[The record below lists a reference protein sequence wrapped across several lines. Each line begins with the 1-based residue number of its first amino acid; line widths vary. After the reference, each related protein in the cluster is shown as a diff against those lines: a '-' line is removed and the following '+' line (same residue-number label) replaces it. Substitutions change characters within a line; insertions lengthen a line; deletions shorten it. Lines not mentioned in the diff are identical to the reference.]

1 MHPVVCSAAHPPGSA
16 GRPCRQSSLAADVR
30 ARILSPTNPRNL
42 VARKPR
48 NISNTDGRTF
58 GALIFRGLGV
68 FFFRVRELPTRSRVY
83 KNPRFRRTGDYLC
96 ARGDLN
102 PHPLIRGLAP
112 QASASAYS
120 ATRAGDF
127 RTFSLRCRSKQHV
140 ILYGLSGISAN
151 QESMLCITLLCGGFA
166 SDRGRAHP

>member
-1 MHPVVCSAAHPPGSA
+1 MRAPRDSLSHQPRSLGTLPDGPNVWGSHIW
-16 GRPCRQSSLAADVR
+16 G
-30 ARILSPTNPRNL
+30 
-42 VARKPR
+42 
-48 NISNTDGRTF
+48 
-58 GALIFRGLGV
+58 
-68 FFFRVRELPTRSRVY
+68 FFFRTRELPTRSRVY

-127 RTFSLRCRSKQHV
+127 RTFSFRCRSKQHV
-140 ILYGLSGISAN
+140 ILYGLSGYSAN
-151 QESMLCITLLCGGFA
+151 RKSMFCITHYRLVG
-166 SDRGRAHP
+166 SPHPRRSSRTVSNMTGTPTQLPYFRS

>member
-1 MHPVVCSAAHPPGSA
+1 MEP
-16 GRPCRQSSLAADVR
+16 RPATFLCTFYR
-30 ARILSPTNPRNL
+30 A
-42 VARKPR
+42 
-48 NISNTDGRTF
+48 
-58 GALIFRGLGV
+58 
-68 FFFRVRELPTRSRVY
+68 Y

-120 ATRAGDF
+120 ATRAGDS

-151 QESMLCITLLCGGFA
+151 QESVLCITLLRGGFA
-166 SDRGRAHP
+166 SDRSRAHPPEYPTSPTPLRLYDGNGPQTPRFLSGTIRIRNYEQREPLPRRSRRTFGSYQR

>member
-1 MHPVVCSAAHPPGSA
+1 MCGGSSFHPRRFLAGVPRSTSSGS
-16 GRPCRQSSLAADVR
+16 V
-30 ARILSPTNPRNL
+30 NL
-42 VARKPR
+42 WIHRLR
-48 NISNTDGRTF
+48 RTF
-58 GALIFRGLGV
+58 GSVFGCGCGGWWSVLAAPLYRYLYALWFLRAAPSAVSAVPCAVPGAFGGALFERISGDA
-68 FFFRVRELPTRSRVY
+68 

-127 RTFSLRCRSKQHV
+127 RTFSFRCRSKQHV
-140 ILYGLSGISAN
+140 ILYGLSEHSAN
-151 QESMLCITLLCGGFA
+151 RKHMFCITY
-166 SDRGRAHP
+166 